1 MKLLATVLLITA
13 AVTAS
18 AAEIDTIFLDE
29 DFIQGNQELPRV
41 LYIVPWQELP
51 GEPISKRPLEFSPS
65 EWLEPVYP
73 DQHRRELRL
82 REILDT
88 PPSAFQGE

>member
-1 MKLLATVLLITA
+1 MKRLAAVLLIA
-13 AVTAS
+13 AGATAS

-29 DFIQGNQELPRV
+29 DFIQGN
-41 LYIVPWQELP
+41 QELP

-82 REILDT
+82 RKILDT